1 LEKLLNIIHQS
12 NWKIIL
18 YDLVRTNE
26 LDLWNVDLIKLS
38 NLYLENIKKMEERN
52 LIVPANAVLAA
63 TILLKLKTYSLK
75 LTTIEDEEDDF
86 KLLDKNELELNSA
99 IDLNTPMRLKEG
111 QVSLD
116 ELIDVID
123 TIMNK
128 PTKKN
133 IERKIKEKE
142 EFNFILPK
150 KTKDISKRIDEFY
163 NNIKENVDSENL
175 ILFSYFKK
183 NLSNSGQVIQECFIP
198 MLFLAMDNKINVWQD
213 DFFSEIFI
221 KLV

>member
-1 LEKLLNIIHQS
+1 MEKLLNIIHQS